1 MGGRK
6 PLSNI
11 DVIVLAGGLGTRI
24 RDVIGG
30 IPKILAPIN
39 GIPFLDHLLRHLAA
53 MGGRHVIISLGH
65 LAGKVVDYLAANQQP
80 EPNVRTVIELEP
92 MGTAG
97 GVRLSGAKAE
107 QFPLLVMN
115 GDTWCDA
122 DLNAFANDYQASG
135 AEISMLCVE
144 VEDVSRYGRVERTP
158 DGMIAEFVEKDSENH
173 SPGLINGGIYLISK
187 SAFTA
192 LQSSKGKSLELD
204 FLERQPAGTI
214 QCYVARGAQFVDI
227 GTPSS
232 LASASDII
240 TGNTS
245 ESRASTK

>member
-1 MGGRK
+1 MGGRQ

-11 DVIVLAGGLGTRI
+11 DVIVLAGGMGTRI
-24 RDVIGG
+24 RDVIGD

-39 GIPFLDHLLRHLAA
+39 GTPFLDHLLRHLAA

-65 LAGKVVDYLAANQQP
+65 LAGKVVDYLAANQP
-80 EPNVRTVIELEP
+80 LESNVRTVIESEP

-97 GVRLSGAKAE
+97 GVRLSGAKAV

-122 DLNAFANDYQASG
+122 DLNAFATDYQASG
-135 AEISMLCVE
+135 ADISMLCVE
-144 VEDVSRYGRVERTP
+144 VEDVSRYGRVDRTP
-158 DGMIAEFVEKDSENH
+158 DGMIAQFIEKDSENH
-173 SPGLINGGIYLISK
+173 CPGLINGGIYLISK
-187 SAFTA
+187 SAFTD
-192 LQSSKGKSLELD
+192 LQSSKGTSLERD
-204 FLERQPAGTI
+204 FLERQAAGTI
-214 QCYVARGAQFVDI
+214 QCYVARGAKFVDI

-240 TGNTS
+240 IGNTP